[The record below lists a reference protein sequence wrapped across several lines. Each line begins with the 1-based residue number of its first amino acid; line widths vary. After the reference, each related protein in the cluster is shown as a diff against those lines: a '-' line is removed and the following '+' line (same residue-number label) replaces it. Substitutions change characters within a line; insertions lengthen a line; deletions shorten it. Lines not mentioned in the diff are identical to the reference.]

1 MGKNNNNNNN
11 NTSRFFDQKY
21 INVETY
27 RKNGQAVKTP
37 VWFALDSGGV
47 IYIRTDMN
55 SGKVKRASNNPQA
68 RVAPCNARGQL
79 HGEWIDGQ
87 MKRAST
93 SQSERANEL
102 LNQKYGLQGKI
113 IRLFNKLRKTKPIV
127 VCIQL

>member
-1 MGKNNNNNNN
+1 MGKDNNNNK
-11 NTSRFFDQKY
+11 TSQFLDQKY

-27 RKNGQAVKTP
+27 KKNGQSVKTP

-55 SGKVKRASNNPQA
+55 SGKVKRANNNPHV
-68 RVAPCNARGQL
+68 RVAPCNARGQPNREWRD
-79 HGEWIDGQ
+79 GE

-93 SQSERANEL
+93 LQSERANEL
-102 LNQKYGLQGKI
+102 LNHKYGLQGKI
-113 IRLFNKLRKTKPIV
+113 VRVFNKLRKTKPIV

>member
-1 MGKNNNNNNN
+1 MGKNNNNNNK
-11 NTSRFFDQKY
+11 TSQFLDQKY

-27 RKNGQAVKTP
+27 KKNGQAVKTP

-55 SGKVKRASNNPQA
+55 SGKVKRASNNPHV
-68 RVAPCNARGQL
+68 RVAPCNARGQPN
-79 HGEWIDGQ
+79 GEWINAE

-93 SQSERANEL
+93 FQSERANEL
-102 LNQKYGLQGKI
+102 LNHKYGLQGKI
-113 IRLFNKLRKTKPIV
+113 VRVFNKLRKTKPIV